1 MELILYP
8 KDIAQQVNM
17 SIEELSIEHFTI
29 FDKVSDWSFDRI
41 TYKCPKGFVKYLNHE
56 DKSLIGKIGFENLSD
71 ESLDCDG
78 EHYYLPTRIPFSDA
92 IYNEYGMI
100 SDRQVVTNFVEKKSI
115 SYEEF
120 KKEKNRLLEIRNND
134 LPAKLE
140 KALSEIRPKFIEEMD
155 ASKYDGKSESSTVC
169 NFKNGILKLAFKKTV
184 DFLKSECPG
193 FNIEEYMIFHKKA
206 SEFREIHQRNIAKIQ
221 EEIAQLFYD

>member
-8 KDIAQQVNM
+8 KDIAQQVNI

-29 FDKVSDWSFDRI
+29 FDKISAWSFDRI

-56 DKSLIGKIGFENLSD
+56 DKNLIGKIGVENLSD
-71 ESLDCDG
+71 ESLDDDG

-92 IYNEYGMI
+92 IYNKQGMI
-100 SDRQVVTNFVEKKSI
+100 SDKQVITNFVEKKSI

-155 ASKYDGKSESSTVC
+155 VSKYDGKSESSTVC
-169 NFKNGILKLAFKKTV
+169 NFKDGILKLAFKKTV

-193 FNIEEYMIFHKKA
+193 FNIEEYKIFHEKA
-206 SEFREIHQRNIAKIQ
+206 NEFREIHQRNIAKIH